1 MKAHIIE
8 NGVVVNTILVDS
20 LDALPGVTLVE
31 ATEGSI
37 GWLFDG
43 TVFTNPN
50 ETVENDIITPLAKD
64 MRYKRDSLLKQT
76 IDTIN
81 GVRWSLM
88 TNTEQTAWI
97 AYRQALLDVPAQE
110 GFPITIVWPTK
121 PE

>member
-37 GWLFDG
+37 GYLYDG
-43 TVFTNPN
+43 STFTDPNPSRG
-50 ETVENDIITPLAKD
+50 DIVAQLSKD
-64 MRYKRDSLLKQT
+64 MRYERDLLLKET
-76 IDTIN
+76 VDTLN

-88 TNTEQTAWI
+88 TDTQQTAWT

-110 GFPITIVWPTK
+110 GFPKTITWPAK

>member
-37 GWLFDG
+37 GYLYDG
-43 TVFTNPN
+43 STFTDPDPSRG
-50 ETVENDIITPLAKD
+50 DIVAQLSKD
-64 MRYKRDSLLKQT
+64 VRYKRDSLLKET
-76 IDTIN
+76 VDTIN

-88 TNTEQTAWI
+88 TNAQQNAWT

-110 GFPITIVWPTK
+110 GFPKTIIWPDK
-121 PE
+121 P

>member
-20 LDALPGVTLVE
+20 LNALPNVTLVE

-43 TVFTNPN
+43 SVFTNPN
-50 ETVENDIITPLAKD
+50 AEIEADIITPLAKE
-64 MRYKRDSLLKQT
+64 MRKKRDLLLKEAV
-76 IDTIN
+76 DSLN
-81 GVRWSLM
+81 GARWSLM
-88 TNTEQTAWI
+88 TSTQQTAWI

-110 GFPITIVWPTK
+110 GFPKTITWPDA
-121 PE
+121 P